1 MHLHLLQP
9 PYVYTRHKTSYLYLI
24 LFLLF
29 TQILQA
35 FRREQV
41 EAWKPIV
48 SAVHEKGAL
57 YFCQLWHAGRASDCC
72 NASFPFCSI
81 RCIHD
86 AWLEFLVPY

>member
-1 MHLHLLQP
+1 ML
-9 PYVYTRHKTSYLYLI
+9 SI
-24 LFLLF
+24 LNFIF
-29 TQILQA
+29 T
-35 FRREQV
+35 FYPNTPGVWTREQV